1 MKNYTEQGG
10 DKWIISG
17 TLEIIEEGQITIEG
31 IQLTRAEAQV
41 DSTATTVSSLK
52 EDFNNLLSN
61 LRAAGI
67 IKGYFCLFKS

>member
-1 MKNYTEQGG
+1 MSSVKNYTEQGG

-17 TLEIIEEGQITIEG
+17 TLEVTEEGQITIEG

-67 IKGYFCLFKS
+67 IKV

>member
-1 MKNYTEQGG
+1 MSSVKNYTEQGG

-17 TLEIIEEGQITIEG
+17 TLEIIEDGQITIEG

-67 IKGYFCLFKS
+67 IKV